1 MGNLYRR
8 KMGYHGNILLKTD
21 GGEGGGVGGGG
32 EAETDSLI

>member
-21 GGEGGGVGGGG
+21 GGGAGVGGGG